1 MTFFSLAD
9 EIERLRD
16 DISILRIHC
25 AFAQLMPWQRGNIA
39 FSYINPTVNI
49 RIIPLTKRESE
60 SLTYSKSEVFKP
72 ALALSMLER
81 LVCSRTNS
89 LFVSIFRFLLRW
101 RSPING
107 TRPRMRYLHPTPRQ
121 ARREL
126 PIQHFNFLFFECIS
140 AGI

>member
-49 RIIPLTKRESE
+49 RIIPLTKRGSE
-60 SLTYSKSEVFKP
+60 SLTYSKSEVSNPAFGAVNAGKAGLFPHQLTICEYFSLFIALAVSDKWDTSAHALFTSNAPASQAGTTHP
-72 ALALSMLER
+72 ALQFPVL
-81 LVCSRTNS
+81 
-89 LFVSIFRFLLRW
+89 
-101 RSPING
+101 
-107 TRPRMRYLHPTPRQ
+107 
-121 ARREL
+121 
-126 PIQHFNFLFFECIS
+126 
-140 AGI
+140 